1 MILNKILNQE
11 ESQLPKAPNQE
22 VLQKIPRGQSPR
34 RELPQRRT
42 RTPRT
47 PERTKNDHHYIT
59 QQHIIQKFY
68 LLICYFVNDRLDML
82 NLLLKAQFNN
92 F

>member
-22 VLQKIPRGQSPR
+22 VLQKIPQGQSPR

-42 RTPRT
+42 RT

-68 LLICYFVNDRLDML
+68 LLICYFVNYRLDML
-82 NLLLKAQFNN
+82 NLLLKVQLNN